1 MKHPLIVLLLLLTPV
16 FAFAQDSVSNEIT
29 LQQEIAVRFSAVQ
42 TIQSDF
48 TQEKHL
54 SLLTAPVIS
63 KGKFSFT
70 KTPSRLRWENT
81 EPFQTG
87 FLLLENE
94 TFRLEKGLKKPI
106 KHAMASQVASQ
117 MKMWLMFDLETLAKT
132 HTLDFFDGGVRLTP
146 KKPSNIF
153 TKITVWF
160 SKQNSQA
167 LEKIRLDETNGDYT
181 LLSFTNIHINEPI
194 AEEVFQ

>member
-1 MKHPLIVLLLLLTPV
+1 MKHFITLLLLFVTFAAVAQTTPETTDV
-16 FAFAQDSVSNEIT
+16 QQATMERFA
-29 LQQEIAVRFSAVQ
+29 AVQ
-42 TIQSDF
+42 TIQSNF

-63 KGKFSFT
+63 KGTFAFT

-81 EPFQTG
+81 EPFQNG

-106 KHAMASQVASQ
+106 KHAMASQVATQ
-117 MKMWLMFDLETLAKT
+117 MKMWLTFDLAALSKA

-146 KKPSNIF
+146 KKENGIF
-153 TKITVWF
+153 IEITVWF
-160 SKQNSQA
+160 SKQNPQA
-167 LEKIRLDETNGDYT
+167 LEKIRLNETNGDYT
-181 LLSFTNIHINEPI
+181 LLTFTNTKINEPI
-194 AEEVFQ
+194 SEENF